1 MTRGFDDPTMT
12 FYETKLCDH
21 DKDNWWQQCQAD
33 KSLDAENKFFN
44 PIWMWCQN
52 NTRLTLYLGTESKY
66 P

>member
-33 KSLDAENKFFN
+33 KSLDIENKF
-44 PIWMWCQN
+44 
-52 NTRLTLYLGTESKY
+52 LTLFGCGVKIT
-66 P
+66 PD